1 MLKQKRIERV
11 VDSKVLF
18 EYDFTSA
25 EEDLFQNLFGLF
37 SCRRCYITETGA
49 AVLIKT

>member
-25 EEDLFQNLFGLF
+25 EEDLFQNLLGLF